1 MVKLLPAPNGA
12 SITVIR
18 PSRMDVQISVNCIDL
33 LILFVEEGLESKAMT
48 IGSGIYISFATL
60 IESVW
65 GSCADPNAA
74 RGPQCDIFIAIEES
88 PLKLLEVQYSNVGFL
103 RISDMLCIK
112 LSLRDKPL

>member
-1 MVKLLPAPNGA
+1 MGGAWVIAPLRRTPLKPPALPG
-12 SITVIR
+12 
-18 PSRMDVQISVNCIDL
+18 DGYCIDL